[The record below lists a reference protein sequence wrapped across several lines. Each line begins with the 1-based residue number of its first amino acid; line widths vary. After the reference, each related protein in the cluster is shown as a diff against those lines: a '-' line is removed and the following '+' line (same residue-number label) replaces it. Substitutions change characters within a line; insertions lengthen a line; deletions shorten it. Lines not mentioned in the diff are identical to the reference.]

1 MADLIEAGRP
11 HRFKPGN
18 QAALNSGR
26 GRPRA
31 ALTKLTDR
39 LSIRGLRLLA
49 KIAFDEAHPWHD
61 EHGFDALLAL
71 VKACVPRR
79 REVTGE
85 AGGKL
90 SLVDVH
96 DLVFGGPAIG
106 APAED
111 DQFAA

>member
-26 GRPRA
+26 GRPRKS
-31 ALTKLTDR
+31 LSQLTDR

-61 EHGFDALLAL
+61 EHGFAALLAL

-79 REVTGE
+79 REVTGRDGE
-85 AGGKL
+85 KL
-90 SLVDVH
+90 GLVDVH
-96 DLVFGGPAIG
+96 DLVFGRPALG
-106 APAED
+106 VPAED
-111 DQFAA
+111 DQSAA